1 EPIHLPSTIV
11 IQIRAPGMSG
21 GPFLAEVLGIL
32 EKTHS
37 QTSRISRPERGS
49 FIDRRFHHR
58 SVENIG
64 LNLHEQIVVHHAS
77 INSEHLK
84 TRATVFLHRL
94 DNFPRLKRS
103 CLQNRSREMA
113 LVRIS
118 RQSGDYAPRI
128 MLPVR
133 SVQP

>member
-1 EPIHLPSTIV
+1 SKT
-11 IQIRAPGMSG
+11 G
-21 GPFLAEVLGIL
+21 GVDC
-32 EKTHS
+32 
-37 QTSRISRPERGS
+37 PERGS

-64 LNLHEQIVVHHAS
+64 LNLHEQIVVHHTS

-84 TRATVFLHRL
+84 TSATVFLHRL

-133 SVQP
+133 SVQPRKRRLKIHASIVLDAPRKW